1 MNKKIPDDR
10 LIQIMRFYL
19 YEKNLVLTDLARV
32 CGVNYN
38 TLWYA
43 IHERGQFLV
52 TESEFAQIRANLGG
66 KELRRKYPRYKR
78 NDT

>member
-19 YEKNLVLTDLARV
+19 YEKNLVLTELAKI

-43 IHERGQFLV
+43 IHERGCSLV
-52 TESEFAQIRANLGG
+52 DETEFVEIRSRLARG
-66 KELRRKYPRYKR
+66 KIRRLREYPRYKKK
-78 NDT
+78 